1 MIRLTHE
8 GHTSERL
15 ESDVHILSQVNQ
27 SGFMRDQL
35 VLVNENDEMVGVGEK
50 LLVHRKGL
58 LHRAFSIFVL
68 NSHGELLLQRRA
80 LTKYHSAG
88 LWSNTCCG
96 HPRPGEQIKIAA
108 KQRLK
113 TEMGLDCQLKEI
125 GSFIYCADV
134 GANLIEYELD
144 HLLIGYSELDPIL
157 NLHEAID
164 WKRSSFKALTEE
176 LSQHPDTFTFWL
188 KVILNTQLHKFPI
201 SSGSQFAT
209 T

>member
-1 MIRLTHE
+1 MK
-8 GHTSERL
+8 
-15 ESDVHILSQVNQ
+15 
-27 SGFMRDQL
+27 DQL

-96 HPRPGEQIKIAA
+96 HPRPGEQVIIAA
-108 KQRLK
+108 QQRLK

-125 GSFIYCADV
+125 GSFIYCAEV
-134 GANLIEYELD
+134 GVDLIEYELD
-144 HLLIGYSELDPIL
+144 HLLIGYSDLDPIL
-157 NLHEAID
+157 NLNEAID
-164 WKRSSFKALTEE
+164 WKRSSFEVLIWE
-176 LSQHPDTFTFWL
+176 LSKHPGAFTFWL
-188 KVILNTQLHKFPI
+188 KAILDTQCHLFPN
-201 SSGSQFAT
+201 SSGGQFAT